1 MSIFPIVSVVKQS
14 PQALKSVDVH
24 CDQADRYHRQT
35 RFPNPCDVFTQTR
48 ENYYSP
54 RASLPAVP
62 TAATRDRIYGFSACG
77 PASQRNSDDY
87 RFQRDKSDPSVL
99 VFREIQRCQL
109 PHFTQLFQKA
119 KMVRATARI
128 VRKPCENCKQRGGF
142 PVEDPIFACIRISV

>member
-1 MSIFPIVSVVKQS
+1 MSIFPVVSVVKQS
-14 PQALKSVDVH
+14 TQALKSVDVH

-87 RFQRDKSDPSVL
+87 RFQSDRNDPSVIVYRDKTL
-99 VFREIQRCQL
+99 STSALHSMFLRSKNEHL
-109 PHFTQLFQKA
+109 PDARSDPKTVSKPRNYSNGRKA
-119 KMVRATARI
+119 RPLSHCR
-128 VRKPCENCKQRGGF
+128 
-142 PVEDPIFACIRISV
+142 